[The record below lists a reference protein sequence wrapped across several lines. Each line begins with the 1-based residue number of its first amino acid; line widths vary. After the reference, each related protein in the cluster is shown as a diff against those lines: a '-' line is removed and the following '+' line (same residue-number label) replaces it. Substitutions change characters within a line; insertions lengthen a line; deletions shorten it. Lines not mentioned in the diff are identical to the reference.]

1 LVDGAGAF
9 LGRICLPAAEEFG
22 QLLRDRIKYW
32 RAVNAS
38 KIAAMAEARLRALNA
53 GKSVQAHPRL
63 VGAIIEQGSWT
74 DDEEVQQMWA
84 GLLASSCTQS
94 GTDEE
99 NLLFI
104 NYLQQLNSTQAKVLN
119 HACNAAPKKVQENG
133 LIWADDLFCSAAK
146 VRELTGVEDIQRLD
160 RELDHLR
167 VLGLI
172 EGGIQLHASLT
183 AEGAIELTPTPL
195 ALHMYVRCQGSRESP
210 VAFFALSNPSPGQAL

>member
-84 GLLASSCTQS
+84 GLLASSCTQ
-94 GTDEE
+94 
-99 NLLFI
+99 
-104 NYLQQLNSTQAKVLN
+104 
-119 HACNAAPKKVQENG
+119 
-133 LIWADDLFCSAAK
+133 
-146 VRELTGVEDIQRLD
+146 
-160 RELDHLR
+160 
-167 VLGLI
+167 
-172 EGGIQLHASLT
+172 
-183 AEGAIELTPTPL
+183 
-195 ALHMYVRCQGSRESP
+195 
-210 VAFFALSNPSPGQAL
+210 